1 VIQHVSLEIPPDELD
16 RAIGFWR
23 ILGFEPIEVPDQLGD
38 EITWLGRDGFHIH
51 LIATAEHSAS
61 RRGHPA
67 VVAPDFDR
75 CCEEL
80 GRSGFDLSEGPD
92 LWGARRAY
100 AISPGGNRV
109 ELMEFPP
116 EN

>member
-1 VIQHVSLEIPPDELD
+1 VIQHVSLEIPPDQLD
-16 RAIGFWR
+16 RAIEFWGL
-23 ILGFEPIEVPDQLGD
+23 IGFEPVAVPTQLGD

-51 LIATAEHSAS
+51 LIATPEHSAS

-67 VVAPDFDR
+67 VVVTEFDR
-75 CCEEL
+75 CCSDLAEA
-80 GRSGFDLSEGPD
+80 GFELSEGPN

-100 AISPGGNRV
+100 AISPGANRV

>member
-1 VIQHVSLEIPPDELD
+1 MIQHVSLEIPPQDLD
-16 RAIGFWR
+16 RTIEFWG
-23 ILGFEPIEVPDQLGD
+23 IVGFEPIEVPDQLGE

-61 RRGHPA
+61 KRGHPA
-67 VVAPDFDR
+67 VVTPDFDNSLAR
-75 CCEEL
+75 LEEA
-80 GRSGFDLSEGPD
+80 GFPLSDAPN
-92 LWGARRAY
+92 LWGAKRAY

-116 EN
+116 ES